1 MGQTTT
7 VQCDALVIGAG
18 ISGASIARELT
29 RYQLDV
35 CIIDRASDVASA
47 TSRAN
52 SGIVHAGFD
61 AKHGT
66 LKAHYNVEGS
76 RMYPALAAELGF
88 AYRNNGSLVLAFTD
102 EECDSIAHL
111 LENGTANGVEGL
123 RIIDAEELRAIEP
136 NVSPD
141 ARAAL
146 FAPTGA
152 ITNPYEATLA
162 FAENAVTNGAR
173 LMLDTQVEGIE
184 RVEGEYPFAVSV
196 RNVET
201 GEAFCVEARCLINAA
216 GIFADRVAAMAG
228 DAAPHITARRGEYVI
243 LDKRCGGAFACTM
256 FRAPSS
262 VGKGVLV
269 SPTADDNI
277 IVGPNAHAVDRDAAN
292 GALDTT
298 FEGIDEILTKAKDIW
313 PGLRDSTV
321 ITRFAGLRATPDN
334 GDFTVGES
342 AEVPG
347 LFNASGIESPGL
359 TAAPAI
365 AVDIAAA
372 VAERLGAPERAD
384 FDGARSA
391 REAFVAMDD
400 ESRAAHIAADPAW
413 GRMVC
418 RCEQVTEAEIREA
431 VNAPVPAT
439 TVDAI
444 KWRTRAGMGRCHG
457 GFCSPH
463 VARIIA
469 EETGCT
475 LEEVRKGNTG
485 TRMIVEDGL
494 YKTGCAGCGCSG
506 EGKDSA
512 DKVPLE
518 PQAMDVDVAVVGGGA
533 AGIAAALAAKAAGIG
548 NVLLIDRED
557 ELGGI
562 LKQCIHPGFGLE
574 RYTEELTGP
583 EYAARDI
590 ADLEAAAIPV
600 MRKTTVTSVTAAD
613 TEGARSY
620 KVSAVGPDGLFD
632 IAARSVVLATG
643 SRERSQGQV
652 DLNGDRPAGVYTAG
666 CAQYFINLLGVLP
679 GREVVIYGSGD
690 IGLIMARRLAW
701 EGVHVKAVI
710 ERGAKAK
717 GLRRNVKQCL
727 TDNDIPLLTNHSVR
741 RVFGSGRVEGVEVIK
756 TDAGKQPIPG
766 TEFRIDCDTLLLSC
780 GLIPEQ
786 DLLDEVGVKAVEW
799 GASDT
804 TWPGVFFAGNAAQIH
819 DIVDNVTVE
828 ADYVGRCAAAYVLG
842 QPAPE
847 PLKVSAKVEGAP
859 AVEMPEPT
867 GDAEADAKALARAE
881 RAAARA
887 AARAAQAAAVLDLP
901 GSDELTCI
909 RCPKGCSI
917 AVACESALSEE
928 DASAAAQVKP
938 FEGYLIAGNECRIGR
953 DYAIE
958 EMTAPRRVL
967 TSIVRC
973 AGQVEPLSVRTDGT
987 IPKEMVPQC
996 LAALADVCVEGPLA
1010 VGDVVIANVCGT
1022 GADIVATKPL
1032 AGPVSA

>member
-1 MGQTTT
+1 MGRNS

-18 ISGASIARELT
+18 IAGAAIARELT

-35 CIIDRASDVASA
+35 CIVDRASDVAAA

-66 LKAHYNVEGS
+66 LKARYNVEGS
-76 RMYPALAAELGF
+76 RMFPALASELGF

-111 LENGTANGVEGL
+111 LENGTKNGVEGL
-123 RIIDAEELRAIEP
+123 RIVDAEELRALEP
-136 NVSPD
+136 NVSAD

-146 FAPTGA
+146 YAPTGA

-162 FAENAVTNGAR
+162 FAENAVRNGAH
-173 LMLDTQVEGIE
+173 LMLDTQVEAID
-184 RVEGEYPFAVSV
+184 RVDGPRPFAVSV

-201 GEAFCVEARCLINAA
+201 GEELCIEARCLINAA

-228 DAAPHITARRGEYVI
+228 ASTPHITARRGEYVI
-243 LDKRCGGAFACTM
+243 LDKRCGNAFSCTM

-334 GDFTVGES
+334 GDFTIGES
-342 AEVPG
+342 PEVPG

-365 AVDIAAA
+365 AVDVAAA
-372 VAERLGAPERAD
+372 VAAHLDAAERAD
-384 FDGARSA
+384 FVATRPA
-391 REAFVAMDD
+391 RESFVAMDD
-400 ESRAAHIAADPAW
+400 EARAEHIASDPAW

-439 TVDAI
+439 TIDAI

-475 LEEVRKGNTG
+475 LEDVRKGNAG
-485 TRMIVEDGL
+485 THMIVEDGL
-494 YKTGCAGCGCSG
+494 YKTGCAGCSCTEGDAG
-506 EGKDSA
+506 EA
-512 DKVPLE
+512 DASVLK
-518 PQAMDVDVAVVGGGA
+518 PQTKDVDVAVVGGGA
-533 AGIAAALAAKAAGIG
+533 AGIAAALAVKAQGID

-590 ADLEAAAIPV
+590 ADLEAAAVPV
-600 MRKTTVTSVTAAD
+600 MRKTTVTSVRAAGD
-613 TEGARSY
+613 DCPGAY

-632 IAARSVVLATG
+632 ITARSVVLATG

-727 TDNDIPLLTNHSVR
+727 VDNDIPLLTNHSVR

-756 TDAGKQPIPG
+756 TDAKKQPIPG

-786 DLLDEVGVKAVEW
+786 DLLDEIGVKAVEW

-804 TWPGVFFAGNAAQIH
+804 TLPGVFFAGNAAQIH

-828 ADYVGRCAAAYVLG
+828 ADYVGRCAAAFVLG
-842 QPAPE
+842 TPAPE
-847 PLKVSAKVEGAP
+847 PLKVAAKVEGAP
-859 AVEMPEPT
+859 AVQMPEPT
-867 GDAEADAKALARAE
+867 GDEEADAKALARAQ

-887 AARAAQAAAVLDLP
+887 AARAAQAAAVLELAD
-901 GSDELTCI
+901 SDELTCI
-909 RCPKGCSI
+909 RCPKGCTI
-917 AVACESALSEE
+917 AVAPESALPVDGE
-928 DASAAAQVKP
+928 SAASEVKP

-958 EMTAPRRVL
+958 EMTAPQRVL

-973 AGQVEPLSVRTDGT
+973 ANQIEPLSVRTDVT

-996 LAALADVCVEGPLA
+996 LAALADVCVEGPLS
-1010 VGDVVIANVCGT
+1010 VGDVVVENVCGT
-1022 GADIVATKPL
+1022 GANIVATKPL
-1032 AGPVSA
+1032 A

>member
-29 RYQLDV
+29 RYRIDV
-35 CIIDRASDVASA
+35 CIVDRASDVAAA

-76 RMYPALAAELGF
+76 RMFPGLAAELGF
-88 AYRNNGSLVLAFTD
+88 AYRNNGSLVLAYTD
-102 EECDSIAHL
+102 EECESIANL

-123 RIIDAEELRAIEP
+123 RIIDAEELRALEP

-146 FAPTGA
+146 HAPTGA

-162 FAENAVTNGAR
+162 FAENAVCNGAR
-173 LMLDTQVEGIE
+173 LMLDTQVEAIDRLDGDH
-184 RVEGEYPFAVSV
+184 PFAVSA

-201 GEAFCVEARCLINAA
+201 GERYRIEARCLVNAA
-216 GIFADRVAAMAG
+216 GVFADRVAAMAG
-228 DAAPHITARRGEYVI
+228 AQTPHITARRGEYVI
-243 LDKRCGGAFACTM
+243 LDKRCGDAFACTM

-262 VGKGVLV
+262 AGKGVLV

-277 IVGPNAHAVDRDAAN
+277 IVGPNAHAVDRDAEN

-298 FEGIDEILTKAKDIW
+298 FEGIDEILAKAKDIW
-313 PGLRDSTV
+313 PALRDSTV

-342 AEVPG
+342 EQVPG

-365 AVDIAAA
+365 AVDVAAA
-372 VAERLGAPERAD
+372 VAKRLDAPVRPDFSGTRA
-384 FDGARSA
+384 A
-391 REAFVAMDD
+391 REAFISMDD
-400 ESRAAHIAADPAW
+400 ESRARHIAADPAW

-475 LEEVRKGNTG
+475 LEDVRKGSAG

-494 YKTGCAGCGCSG
+494 YKTGCADCACAG
-506 EGKDSA
+506 EAEVAAEGSDFAPRS
-512 DKVPLE
+512 
-518 PQAMDVDVAVVGGGA
+518 MDVDVAVVGGGA
-533 AGIAAALAAKAAGIG
+533 AGIAAALAVKAAGISD
-548 NVLLIDRED
+548 VVLIDRED

-590 ADLEAAAIPV
+590 ADLQAADISV
-600 MRKTTVTSVTAAD
+600 MRKTTVVSVSA
-613 TEGARSY
+613 EGSCEAGPY

-727 TDNDIPLLTNHSVR
+727 VDNDIPLLTNHSVR

-756 TDAGKQPIPG
+756 TDERKQPIPG
-766 TEFRIDCDTLLLSC
+766 TEFCIDCDTLLLSC

-804 TWPGVFFAGNAAQIH
+804 SWPGVFFAGNAAQIH

-828 ADYVGRCAAAYVLG
+828 ADYVGRCAAAFVLG
-842 QPAPE
+842 RPAPE

-859 AVEMPEPT
+859 AVEMPAPT

-887 AARAAQAAAVLDLP
+887 AERAAQAAAVLELP

-909 RCPKGCSI
+909 RCPKGCTI
-917 AVACESALSEE
+917 AVASEAAMPEGGESAV
-928 DASAAAQVKP
+928 ARVKP

-973 AGQVEPLSVRTDGT
+973 AHQVEPLSVRTDAT
-987 IPKEMVPQC
+987 IPKDMVPQC

-1010 VGDVVIANVCGT
+1010 VGDVVLQDVCGT
-1022 GADIVATKPL
+1022 GANIVATKPL
-1032 AGPVSA
+1032 A